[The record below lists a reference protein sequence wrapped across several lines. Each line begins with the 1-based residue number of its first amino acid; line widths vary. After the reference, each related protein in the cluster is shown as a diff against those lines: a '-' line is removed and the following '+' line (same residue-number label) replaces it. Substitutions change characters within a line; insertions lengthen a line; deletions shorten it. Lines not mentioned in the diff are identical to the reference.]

1 MKILLDSCVWGPVA
15 AELRDR
21 DHEVVWAGDWDED
34 PGDREILAT
43 AHRGRR
49 VLVTLDKD
57 FGELSVV
64 RNEPH
69 SGIIRLV
76 GFSARE
82 QGKVCQQ
89 VLMRYA
95 SELRRGALLT
105 VDPTKVRVRPREDH
119 P

>member
-1 MKILLDSCVWGPVA
+1 MRILLDSCVWGPTTE
-15 AELRDR
+15 ELRGRGHD
-21 DHEVVWAGDWDED
+21 VIWAGDWDED
-34 PGDREILAT
+34 PGDRVILSR
-43 AHRGRR
+43 AHRDGR

-76 GFSARE
+76 GFAARE
-82 QGKVCQQ
+82 QGVVCQE
-89 VLMRYA
+89 VLVRYA
-95 SELRRGALLT
+95 DELRRGALIT
-105 VDPTKVRVRPREDH
+105 VDPAKVRVRPSDA